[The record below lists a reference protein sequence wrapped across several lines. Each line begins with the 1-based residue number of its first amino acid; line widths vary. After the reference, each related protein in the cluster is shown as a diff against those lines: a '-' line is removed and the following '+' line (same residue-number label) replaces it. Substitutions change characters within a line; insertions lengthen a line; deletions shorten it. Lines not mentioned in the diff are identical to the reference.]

1 MSMVHAQFLCHE
13 VIVDVLL
20 PEKLVNVIQVIVGI
34 RQQVI
39 DDCCL
44 NFFAVNVQLKKYVI
58 VDFGLWG

>member
-1 MSMVHAQFLCHE
+1 M
-13 VIVDVLL
+13 LL
-20 PEKLVNVIQVIVGI
+20 PEKLVNVIQVSVGI

-44 NFFAVNVQLKKYVI
+44 NFFAVNVQLEKYVI